1 MNYDYD
7 YLLVGGGLQNGL
19 VALCL
24 QAERPGVH
32 VGIVEQGAR
41 LGGNHTW
48 CFHESDVDARVM
60 KILEPMVLRRW
71 KGYRIQF
78 PRLERTL
85 SQTYCMIQSEGFHE
99 VVVAKMNVSGCS
111 VLLDTQVRSVEA
123 HCVELDNGSRLT
135 ARVVVDSRGPQET
148 PGKPIGYQK
157 FLGLELVL
165 EEPTDDKCVTLMD
178 ATVAQIDGF
187 RFFYVLPISSSR
199 LLVEDTYYSD
209 SPQLDLDHLRNEV
222 LNYSARRGLRVAS
235 VEREE
240 TGVLP
245 LFGSALP
252 PTRTSGA
259 LAGGYQGGFFH
270 PTTGYSLP
278 CAARLAWHVASTKPS
293 ELFGN
298 AWTELVSEQASQA
311 RFCFWLNRVLFAAFR
326 PEDRFNVLERFY
338 GLPEETIQRF
348 YALQMT
354 TLDKTRVICGRP
366 PRGFSLRRALQW
378 SKNS

>member
-19 VALCL
+19 VGLCL
-24 QAERPGVH
+24 QAARPGVH

-48 CFHESDVDARVM
+48 CFHESDVDSLLLKV
-60 KILEPMVLRRW
+60 LEPMVLRRW
-71 KGYRIQF
+71 TGYRIQF
-78 PRLERTL
+78 PRLERTI
-85 SQTYCMIQSEGFHE
+85 SQIYCMIQSEGFHD

-111 VLLDTQVRSVEA
+111 VLLDTQVHSVEA
-123 HCVELDNGSRLT
+123 HCVELDNGSQLT

-165 EEPTDDKCVTLMD
+165 EEPTDDTCVTLMD

-187 RFFYVLPISSSR
+187 RFFYILPISPNR
-199 LLVEDTYYSD
+199 VLVEDTYYSD
-209 SPQLDLDHLRNEV
+209 SPQLDVAHLRNEV
-222 LNYSARRGLRVAS
+222 LDYSARHGLKVAL

-245 LFGSALP
+245 LFGSTLP
-252 PTRTSGA
+252 PTRTAGV

-278 CAARLAWHVASTKPS
+278 CAARLAWHVANTQPSDLFST
-293 ELFGN
+293 
-298 AWTELVSEQASQA
+298 AWTALVAEQASQA
-311 RFCFWLNRVLFAAFR
+311 RFCFWLNNMLFGAFR
-326 PEDRFNVLERFY
+326 PEDRFNVLKRFY
-338 GLPEETIQRF
+338 GLPEETVQRF

-354 TLDKTRVICGRP
+354 ALDKTRLICGRP